1 MERWPHLIQNLR
13 ASCESDL
20 AREYGDVAACEW
32 IGNSLTVA
40 SQHYLHLT
48 DLDFDRAAGIDEP
61 LPRGQMRATSGQKA
75 GQQEG
80 RRSL

>member
-1 MERWPHLIQNLR
+1 MERWPRLFQNLR

-20 AREYGDVAACEW
+20 AREYGAVAACEW

-40 SQHYLHLT
+40 NQHYLHLT